1 MTEQL
6 EKTERYW
13 YAIYTRPRFERK
25 VAEGIAEKGIRSFMP
40 SRTVERIWSDRK
52 KMIEEPLF
60 PSYVFVYADAKERY
74 LSLQTHGAVRMVSF
88 DGRPS
93 RIPEDQI
100 AAIYKLVK
108 YGFDPQPHQ
117 YLSYG
122 DEVEVMSGS
131 LKGVRGFFL
140 EDRSGGRF
148 IMSIHEIKQSLAIE
162 LHKRQVRKIS
172 LRNHDSN

>member
-6 EKTERYW
+6 EKNTRYW

-25 VAEGIAEKGIRSFMP
+25 VAEGIEEKGIKSFMP
-40 SRTVERIWSDRK
+40 SRTVERVWSDRRK
-52 KMIEEPLF
+52 LIAEPLF

-74 LSLQTHGAVRMVSF
+74 HSLETRGAIRMVAF

-100 AAIYKLVK
+100 AAVEKIVK

-131 LKGVRGFFL
+131 LTGVRGYFL
-140 EDRSGGRF
+140 EERSGGRF
-148 IMSIHEIKQSLAIE
+148 VMSIHEIKQSLAVE
-162 LHKRQVRKIS
+162 LHKRQVRKIT
-172 LRNHDSN
+172 DKE